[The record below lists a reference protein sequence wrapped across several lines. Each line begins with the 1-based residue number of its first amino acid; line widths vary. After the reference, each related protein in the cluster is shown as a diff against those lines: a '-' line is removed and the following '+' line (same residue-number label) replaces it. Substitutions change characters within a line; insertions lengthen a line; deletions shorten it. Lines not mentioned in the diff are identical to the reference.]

1 MTGPLPDGLPDDG
14 HAGDLVSAWLDGELD
29 PATTTWV
36 DEHLA
41 GCDPCRAAADEA
53 RLARQWVRSLP
64 SVDGSEV
71 VSGFLGRHRAMI
83 RTGTTLVGVAAVAL
97 GAIALSS
104 AVLHP
109 EVVPEIDALVD
120 AHLAAHD
127 APAEPHTAMAESGAD
142 GLSGVRV
149 VQHVAGHY
157 AAPAAVLG
165 NRARLSRRAMF
176 DGDDVTVVVYG
187 DGRSSVSV
195 FEQPGWLEWDALPEG
210 AIRWIGERRVWE
222 RDGSPAVLVAE
233 VGGLV
238 VTLVSDDRAAMTTVV
253 DALPEKHRG
262 STWDRLH
269 DACARFTET
278 FAPS

>member
-1 MTGPLPDGLPDDG
+1 MSTGIPDGG
-14 HAGDLVSAWLDGELD
+14 HAGDLVSARLDGELD
-29 PATTTWV
+29 PETTQWV

-41 GCDPCRAAADEA
+41 GCEPCRAAADEA
-53 RLARQWVRSLP
+53 GLARRWVRSLP
-64 SVDGSEV
+64 SIDGTEV
-71 VSGFLGRHRAMI
+71 VSGFLGRHRSMI
-83 RTGTTLVGVAAVAL
+83 RTGTTFVGVAAVAL
-97 GAIALSS
+97 GAIAMSS
-104 AVLHP
+104 AVLYP

-127 APAEPHTAMAESGAD
+127 APAERHTAIAASGAD
-142 GLSGVRV
+142 GLSGVRE
-149 VQHVAGHY
+149 VQTVAGYY

-195 FEQPGWLEWDALPEG
+195 FEQPGRLEWDELPDG
-210 AIRWIGERRVWE
+210 AIRRIGERQVWE
-222 RDGSPAVLVAE
+222 RRGSPAVLVAE

-238 VTLVSDDRAAMTTVV
+238 VTVVSDDRAAMTTVV
-253 DALPEKHRG
+253 DALPEKRRG

-269 DACARFTET
+269 DACARFTAT

>member
-1 MTGPLPDGLPDDG
+1 MSTGIPDDG
-14 HAGDLVSAWLDGELD
+14 HAGDLVSARIDGELD
-29 PATTTWV
+29 PETTRWV

-41 GCDPCRAAADEA
+41 GCEPCRAAADEA
-53 RLARQWVRSLP
+53 RLAQRWVRSLP
-64 SVDGSEV
+64 PVDSTEV

-83 RTGTTLVGVAAVAL
+83 RTGTTFVGVAAVAL

-109 EVVPEIDALVD
+109 DVVPEIDALVG

-127 APAEPHTAMAESGAD
+127 TPAEPHRAMAESGAA

-176 DGDDVTVVVYG
+176 DGDDVAVVVYG

-195 FEQPGWLEWDALPEG
+195 FEQPGSLEWDELPDG
-210 AIRWIGERRVWE
+210 AVLWIGDLRVWE
-222 RDGSPAVLVAE
+222 RRSSPAVLVAE

-238 VTLVSDDRAAMTTVV
+238 VTLVSDDRAAMTTVLG
-253 DALPEKHRG
+253 ALPEKRRG

-269 DACARFTET
+269 DACARFTAT